1 MMKLKIALLG
11 FGCVLMFLI
20 NLYFGAVHIPAS
32 EVTASLLGR
41 LNPEETTSFI
51 IIRNRLPQA
60 LTAFLSGGALSVC
73 GLLLQTS
80 FRNPLAGPSILGIS
94 SGASL
99 GVAVVMLFFGG
110 VVSIGDNTFGGS
122 AALIS
127 GAIAGSMA
135 VMALLIFFSLRIRS
149 NIMLLIAGMMTGYL
163 TSSVVTLLS
172 SITTAQG
179 IQSYVVWGMG
189 NFGGVSLDRLPL
201 FAVLVGIALVASI
214 MLAKPLNLLLLGD
227 SYARNL
233 GVNVE
238 RVRNKLLITSGVLT
252 AVVTAYCGPISFIGI
267 AMPHLARM
275 IFKTDNHFVLMPA
288 VILAGGMATLLC
300 NWGMNAIPDRIIPLN
315 ALTPIVGVPVI
326 LYVILKG
333 KS

>member
-1 MMKLKIALLG
+1 MKLKIALLG

-122 AALIS
+122 AALIF

-201 FAVLVGIALVASI
+201 FAVLVGIALAASI

-300 NWGMNAIPDRIIPLN
+300 NWGMIAIPDRIIPLN

-333 KS
+333 K

>member
-1 MMKLKIALLG
+1 
-11 FGCVLMFLI
+11 
-20 NLYFGAVHIPAS
+20 
-32 EVTASLLGR
+32 
-41 LNPEETTSFI
+41 
-51 IIRNRLPQA
+51 
-60 LTAFLSGGALSVC
+60 
-73 GLLLQTS
+73 
-80 FRNPLAGPSILGIS
+80 
-94 SGASL
+94 
-99 GVAVVMLFFGG
+99 MLFFGG

-201 FAVLVGIALVASI
+201 FAVLVGIALAASI
-214 MLAKPLNLLLLGD
+214 MLAKPLNLLLVGD

-252 AVVTAYCGPISFIGI
+252 AVVTAYCGPISLIFSGI
-267 AMPHLARM
+267 
-275 IFKTDNHFVLMPA
+275 
-288 VILAGGMATLLC
+288 VIALL
-300 NWGMNAIPDRIIPLN
+300 
-315 ALTPIVGVPVI
+315 V
-326 LYVILKG
+326 
-333 KS
+333 